1 MSESKRQTFAMIG
14 IVLLVAAGILLY
26 AGLSQPRVY
35 EQTTSAQE
43 TVSVSSD
50 AAAVSETTSATTSS
64 VQTNASEVTYPI
76 NLNTATYEELLT
88 IDGIGDARANRILQY
103 RDAIGGYSSVEQ
115 IKDISGIGDSLY
127 NQISPY
133 LTV

>member
-26 AGLSQPRVY
+26 AGMSQPKVY
-35 EQTTSAQE
+35 EDNTSVPITLSVSADTTVTDKTVPSSAQ
-43 TVSVSSD
+43 TNVS
-50 AAAVSETTSATTSS
+50 AVS
-64 VQTNASEVTYPI
+64 YPI
-76 NLNTATYEELLT
+76 NLNTATYEELIT
-88 IDGIGDARANRILQY
+88 VDGIGDARANQILQY

-115 IKDISGIGDSLY
+115 IKDISGIGESVY
-127 NQISPY
+127 SRISPY